1 MRRLLIVFAL
11 LATLAPPALA
21 QNQDITFR
29 NSRSKGVNTVYYDP
43 PPPHLPGYR
52 LVRSPNGNCYWT
64 ATDGD
69 WTHWAAQTSD
79 TGKAPTR
86 SMGPGGTGFIAYNGG
101 INLAAM
107 AASPS
112 KAGFSRGGGTAAGY
126 HPYVLAPQ
134 HNHAP
139 GDCPDDS
146 CPNTPAP
153 SNPSKPKVDP
163 DEPQSS
169 DPIEQFLVRH
179 GVNPTWVMWGLAAF
193 AVILLLGLG
202 FVGVLLLIIVVLAFR
217 RRNS

>member
-21 QNQDITFR
+21 RGDITAR
-29 NSRSKGVNTVYYDP
+29 NKPGKGGNTVYYLP
-43 PPPHLPGYR
+43 PPPHLPDYQLIRDPG
-52 LVRSPNGNCYWT
+52 GNYYWSLS
-64 ATDGD
+64 DGD
-69 WTHWAAQTSD
+69 WTHWAAQTAN

-86 SMGPGGTGFIAYNGG
+86 SMGPGVGQITYNGG

-112 KAGFSRGGGTAAGY
+112 KAGFSRGGGTAY
-126 HPYVLAPQ
+126 RPLVLAQ

-146 CPNTPAP
+146 CPDSPPAP
-153 SNPSKPKVDP
+153 SNPAKPKADP

-169 DPIEQFLVRH
+169 DPIDQFLIRR
-179 GVNPTWVMWGLAAF
+179 GVNPTYVFWGVVAF
-193 AVILLLGLG
+193 AVVFLLGAAV
-202 FVGVLLLIIVVLAFR
+202 VGLLILVVVVMAFR
-217 RRNS
+217 RRNP